1 MKKILV
7 LGAGLSTPSLIDY
20 LLEHAEAHDWH
31 VHVGDFD
38 DKSAERRVHDHPR
51 GTAFKFDVFDDEQR
65 TGEVRLADIVISML
79 PARMH
84 FLVAKTCMQ
93 YKKDMVTASYVSN
106 EVRQFHEEAKIKGL
120 LLLNE
125 LGLDPGIDHMSAMH
139 IIDRIK
145 GEGGELIAFRSST
158 GGLVA
163 PRSDNNPWNYKFTW
177 NPRNV
182 VLAGQGGAQFIRRGA
197 YKYIPYHKVF
207 TRLQTIHIEGYG
219 EFEVYPNRDSLK
231 YRSAYGIDDIPSMFR
246 GTIRRPGFS
255 KTWNALVQL
264 GATDDSYVV
273 ENSENLTYREF
284 FNGFLKYDKVS
295 TVEEKLA
302 DYVGFEGDSFDM
314 YKLRWLGIF
323 QEKKI
328 GLRDATPAQ
337 IVQQLLEEKW
347 NLAHEDRDLI
357 VMQHQFEYKLGKKYY
372 KTTSSMAVEG
382 VDNVHTAMAITV
394 GLPVAIGCR
403 LRLEGK
409 ITTTGVQI
417 PTLSSIYEPILE
429 ELATHDIVFRE
440 EVHEIEEPNGG

>member
-1 MKKILV
+1 M
-7 LGAGLSTPSLIDY
+7 STPSLIRY
-20 LLEHAEAHDWH
+20 LLDHAEANDWK
-31 VHVGDFD
+31 VSVGDYD
-38 DKSAERRVHDHPR
+38 LKAAKSRVEDHAR
-51 GTAFKFDVFDDEQR
+51 GRAFKFDVFDDEQR
-65 TGEVRLADIVISML
+65 TAEVRAADIVISML

-84 FLVAKTCMQ
+84 FLVAKTCMHF
-93 YKKDMVTASYVSN
+93 KTDMVTASYVSP
-106 EVRQFHEEAKIKGL
+106 EVKQFHQEAKVNGV

-125 LGLDPGIDHMSAMH
+125 LGLDPGIDHMSAMQ

-145 GEGGELIAFRSST
+145 KEGGKLIAFKSST

-163 PRSDNNPWNYKFTW
+163 PRYDNNPWNYKFTW

-182 VLAGQGGAQFIRRGA
+182 VLAGQGGAQFIKRGS

-207 TRLQTIHIEGYG
+207 TRLQTIQIEGYG

-273 ENSENLTYREF
+273 ENSENLSYRDF
-284 FNGFLKYDKVS
+284 FNGFLKYDKVR

-302 DYVGFEGDSFDM
+302 EYVGFAPDSFDM
-314 YKLRWLGIF
+314 YKLRWLGLF
-323 QEKKI
+323 QETKI
-328 GLRDATPAQ
+328 GLKNATPAQ

-347 NLAHEDRDLI
+347 GLAPEDKDMI
-357 VMQHQFEYKLGKKYY
+357 VMQHQFEYKLKDKYY
-372 KTTSSMAVEG
+372 RILSSMVVEG
-382 VDNVHTAMAITV
+382 KDSVQTAMAITV

-409 ITTTGVQI
+409 ISSTGVLI
-417 PTLSSIYEPILE
+417 PTQSSIYEPILK
-429 ELATHDIVFRE
+429 ELATHNIQFRE
-440 EVHEIEEPNGG
+440 DMTEINEPNGG

>member
-7 LGAGLSTPSLIDY
+7 LGAGLSTPSLINY
-20 LLEHAEAHDWH
+20 LLEHAEEHDWT
-31 VHVGDFD
+31 VSLGDFNEEAA
-38 DKSAERRVHDHPR
+38 KTRVQDHPR
-51 GTAFKFDVFDDEQR
+51 GKAFKFDVFDDEQR
-65 TGEVRLADIVISML
+65 TSEIRSADIVISML

-93 YKKDMVTASYVSN
+93 FRKDMMTASYVSK
-106 EVRQFHEEAKIKGL
+106 EVKQYHQEAKVNGV

-125 LGLDPGIDHMSAMH
+125 LGLDPGIDHMSAMQ
-139 IIDRIK
+139 IMDRIK
-145 GEGGELIAFRSST
+145 KEGGKLIGFKSST

-163 PRSDNNPWNYKFTW
+163 PRYDNNPWNYKFTW

-182 VLAGQGGAQFIRRGA
+182 VLAGQGGAQFIKRGS

-207 TRLQTIHIEGYG
+207 TRLQTINIDGYG

-273 ENSENLTYREF
+273 ENSENLTYRDF
-284 FNGFLKYDKVS
+284 FNGFLKYDKVR
-295 TVEEKLA
+295 TVEEKFA
-302 DYVGFEGDSFDM
+302 EYVGFAEDSFDM

-323 QEKKI
+323 QTEKI
-328 GLRDATPAQ
+328 GLKNATPAQ
-337 IVQQLLEEKW
+337 IVQKLLESKW
-347 NLAHEDRDLI
+347 GLAPGDKDMI
-357 VMQHQFEYKLGKKYY
+357 VMQHDFEYQLGKKFY
-372 KTTSSMAVEG
+372 KILSSMVVEG
-382 VDNVHTAMAITV
+382 KDNVQTAMAITV

-403 LRLEGK
+403 LRLEGR
-409 ITTTGVQI
+409 ISTTGVLI
-417 PTLSSIYEPILE
+417 PTMPGIYEPILK
-429 ELATHDIVFRE
+429 ELASHNIKFNE
-440 EVHEIEEPNGG
+440 EVMEIAEPNGI